1 MGWYK
6 GECLPV
12 AFVLLGGKK
21 QTTYRRMIKEF
32 QNACLEYNN
41 KYKDKSLHP
50 TKQILEFRPR
60 RILIDFEEGAI
71 EAFSFFFPSTTII
84 GCFFHFGQCLWRK
97 FNELGLKTAYAED
110 EKLKEWFKTCVAL
123 AFVPHDK
130 VENVFVD
137 HILDE
142 ANYEEYPQ
150 LERFTDYMLKTWIDT
165 PIFSIAL
172 WNHFQNAEIR
182 VNNNNEGYNS
192 RFNDK
197 CSAPHPN
204 LWKFI
209 ELIQEEEYL
218 LVQIRYSKLKAG
230 TYRSRG
236 RDKNNMSRDIDIL
249 RIKNKYLLSVRS
261 SDDLLDLLKSST
273 IMSEDF
279 E

>member
-1 MGWYK
+1 MTIFYTRG
-6 GECLPV
+6 
-12 AFVLLGGKK
+12 
-21 QTTYRRMIKEF
+21 
-32 QNACLEYNN
+32 
-41 KYKDKSLHP
+41 HP
-50 TKQILEFRPR
+50 YPKLFRSP
-60 RILIDFEEGAI
+60 
-71 EAFSFFFPSTTII
+71 
-84 GCFFHFGQCLWRK
+84 
-97 FNELGLKTAYAED
+97 
-110 EKLKEWFKTCVAL
+110 
-123 AFVPHDK
+123 
-130 VENVFVD
+130 
-137 HILDE
+137 
-142 ANYEEYPQ
+142 
-150 LERFTDYMLKTWIDT
+150 
-165 PIFSIAL
+165 
-172 WNHFQNAEIR
+172 
-182 VNNNNEGYNS
+182 YNS